1 MSSKTQYLIKQGLLT
16 SPPKFLETGVQYEV
30 VMGSIAYG
38 VAEDHSDMDVYGF
51 AIPPR
56 DWVFPHLRGEIPGFD
71 EAGPQFEQIQQH
83 HMIDKSGMGGKG
95 REYDLTLYSIV
106 KYFRLLMENNPN
118 IIDSLFVPRN
128 CVLYSTAVG
137 ELVRE
142 RRQLFLHKGCWA
154 RFKGYAYAQVHKM
167 RTKVPEGGRK
177 EIIEKFGYDVK
188 FAYHVVRLLNEVEQI
203 LVEEDLDLARNKE
216 QLKAIR
222 RGEWSQQAV
231 EDYFSDKENQ
241 LEKLYLESKLPAVPE
256 SASIKELLMQCLEQ
270 HYGSLEQCVVR
281 EDEALI
287 ALREIESITVRVR
300 TGKMSIERK

>member
-1 MSSKTQYLIKQGLLT
+1 MSSKTQHLIKQGLLS

-71 EAGPQFEQIQQH
+71 EPGPQFDQIQQH
-83 HMIDKSGMGGKG
+83 HMLDKSALGGKG
-95 REYDLTLYSIV
+95 REYDLTIYSII
-106 KYFRLLMENNPN
+106 KYFRLLMDNNPN

-137 ELVRE
+137 EMVRE
-142 RRQLFLHKGCWA
+142 NRKVFLHKGCWA
-154 RFKGYAYAQVHKM
+154 KFKGYAYAQIHKM
-167 RTKVPEGGRK
+167 RTKEPEGKRK
-177 EIIEKFGYDVK
+177 AIIATFGYDVK

-203 LVEEDLDLARNKE
+203 LLEEDLDLARNKE

-222 RGEWSQQAV
+222 RGEWSQDQV
-231 EDYFSDKENQ
+231 EAYFENKEKQ
-241 LEKLYLESKLPAVPE
+241 LEQIYLKSKLPATPDK
-256 SASIKELLMQCLEQ
+256 AAIKALLMGCLEH
-270 HYGSLEQCVVR
+270 HYGSLSECVVQ
-281 EDEALI
+281 EDEALT
-287 ALREIESITVRVR
+287 ALRDIEAIVQRVVS
-300 TGKMSIERK
+300 KSKS

>member
-1 MSSKTQYLIKQGLLT
+1 MSSKTQYLIEKGLLK
-16 SPPKFLETGVQYEV
+16 SAPKFIETGVQYEV

-71 EAGPQFEQIQQH
+71 EAGPRFDQLQQH
-83 HMIDKSGMGGKG
+83 HMMDNSAVGGKG

-118 IIDSLFVPRN
+118 IVDSLFVPRN
-128 CVLYSTAVG
+128 CILYSTSIG
-137 ELVRE
+137 ERVRE
-142 RRQLFLHKGCWA
+142 RRKIFLHKGCWP

-167 RTKVPEGGRK
+167 KTKVPEGGRK
-177 EIIEKFGYDVK
+177 KTVEKYGYDVK

-203 LVEEDLDLARNKE
+203 LVEQDLDLARNKE

-222 RGEWSQQAV
+222 RGEWTQEEV
-231 EDYFSDKENQ
+231 ECYFSDKESQ
-241 LEKLYLESKLPAVPE
+241 LEQVYLDSTLPAMPDKAE
-256 SASIKELLMQCLEQ
+256 IKQLLMDCLEE
-270 HYGSLEQCVVR
+270 HYGSLSECVTR
-281 EDEALI
+281 QDDATL
-287 ALREIESITVRVR
+287 ALREIEAIVQRVN
-300 TGKMSIERK
+300 TKI

>member
-1 MSSKTQYLIKQGLLT
+1 MSSKTQHLIKLGLLK

-71 EAGPQFEQIQQH
+71 DAGPQFEQIQQH
-83 HMIDKSGMGGKG
+83 HLMDKDALGGKG
-95 REYDLTLYSIV
+95 REYDLTIYSIV
-106 KYFRLLMENNPN
+106 KYFKLLMDNNPN

-128 CVLYSTAVG
+128 CILYSTAVG

-142 RRQLFLHKGCWA
+142 NRKIFLHKGCWST
-154 RFKGYAYAQVHKM
+154 FKGYAYSQVHKM
-167 RTKVPEGGRK
+167 RTKEPEGKRQNIVD
-177 EIIEKFGYDVK
+177 EFGYDVK

-203 LVEEDLDLARNKE
+203 LVEQDMDLARNKE

-222 RGEWSQQAV
+222 RGEWSQQEV
-231 EDYFSDKENQ
+231 EDYFAKKEAE
-241 LEKLYLESKLPAVPE
+241 LETLYLKSPLPAQPNKQAV
-256 SASIKELLMQCLEQ
+256 KGLLLKCLEQ
-270 HYGSLEQCVVR
+270 HYGTLDDCVATPSDAEQ
-281 EDEALI
+281 I
-287 ALREIESITVRVR
+287 LRDIEKLLQSRR
-300 TGKMSIERK
+300 S

>member
-1 MSSKTQYLIKQGLLT
+1 MGSKTQYLINQGLLK
-16 SPPKFLETGVQYEV
+16 SPPKFLATGVQYEV

-71 EAGPQFEQIQQH
+71 EPGQQFDQIQQH
-83 HMIDKSGMGGKG
+83 HMLDTSALGGKG
-95 REYDLTLYSIV
+95 REYDLTIYSII

-128 CVLYSTAVG
+128 CVLYSTSIG
-137 ELVRE
+137 EMVRE
-142 RRQLFLHKGCWA
+142 RRKIFLHKGCWA
-154 RFKGYAYAQVHKM
+154 KFKGYAYGQIHKM

-177 EIIEKFGYDVK
+177 KIIEEYGYDVK

-203 LVEEDLDLARNKE
+203 LIDEDLDLSRNKE

-222 RGEWSQQAV
+222 RGEWSQNQVDAYFADKEKQLEQIYINSQLQAV
-231 EDYFSDKENQ
+231 PDKSAIKKLL
-241 LEKLYLESKLPAVPE
+241 LE
-256 SASIKELLMQCLEQ
+256 CLEN
-270 HYGSLEQCVVR
+270 HYGSLGDCVVV
-281 EDEALI
+281 EEAAAM
-287 ALREIESITVRVR
+287 ALREIGIIVHKTI
-300 TGKMSIERK
+300 GKNK